1 MKPDF
6 PERAMSSM
14 PAQPCAASNFP
25 AAPGGPMLLPGVI
38 PTDSLF
44 QGRHEILICH
54 NGEHY
59 RLRITKNAKLILT
72 K

>member
-1 MKPDF
+1 MNSRPTQTRAPTSHLSAVSGRPTPDI
-6 PERAMSSM
+6 
-14 PAQPCAASNFP
+14 
-25 AAPGGPMLLPGVI
+25 I

-44 QGRHEILICH
+44 QGRQEILISH
-54 NGEHY
+54 KGEQY

>member
-1 MKPDF
+1 
-6 PERAMSSM
+6 MSSM
-14 PAQPCAASNFP
+14 PTQTRAAAPHFP
-25 AAPGGPMLLPGVI
+25 AASGRPVPPDVI

-44 QGRHEILICH
+44 QGRQEILISH

>member
-1 MKPDF
+1 MNSTPTQTRTADTGY
-6 PERAMSSM
+6 S
-14 PAQPCAASNFP
+14 AASGRP
-25 AAPGGPMLLPGVI
+25 VPMPDVI

-44 QGRHEILICH
+44 RGRQEILISH
-54 NGEHY
+54 NGEQY